1 MGIGFII
8 RIGATLILLA
18 FAFLLALAA
27 LGYSDILLRALNIPA
42 MRPFFADLRTIPS
55 VEQFALHDNIR
66 AENFSDPWGRPFNY
80 PKVWV
85 YLLQPFRVCSDA
97 YFCLGSLQVLLFLGL
112 VIGLVWRVSSPLTVV
127 PILLLALSP
136 PITLL
141 LERGNTDGLI
151 FLLVLL
157 SVYWGGPFR
166 TPFLIALAAG
176 LKVFP
181 VTALLVV
188 YQSRNAP
195 RFALA
200 LAMTS
205 PLLIATF
212 TDFGAIFA
220 ATPVSDNISFGVT
233 SFALLLGSQWQSIAG
248 SAPSGR
254 ALVLLS
260 ATLFVFAILLAY
272 VLFRPAY
279 HRLAEKVRGS
289 PQTRQILLIFGVI
302 FLSTMLVSSNW
313 AYRIVFL
320 SPVAVLTMSWLFDG
334 QPKPMS
340 DWLLLVGLTGAQF
353 GAFWSFLAP
362 YGHLLFNAATF
373 VAAASLAPLITL
385 VAYDHMASLRTG
397 LALRP
402 QAP

>member
-1 MGIGFII
+1 MPQIPVPGRMPEVVSSDKVLIQRRNRIRLVTGNPSPNAEGFVRNPFWRYNIPMGIGFII

-66 AENFSDPWGRPFNY
+66 TENFSDPWGRPFNY

-85 YLLQPFRVCSDA
+85 YLLQPFRVCRDA

-112 VIGLVWRVSSPLTVV
+112 VIGLVWRVSLPLTVV

-176 LKVFP
+176 L
-181 VTALLVV
+181 
-188 YQSRNAP
+188 
-195 RFALA
+195 
-200 LAMTS
+200 
-205 PLLIATF
+205 
-212 TDFGAIFA
+212 
-220 ATPVSDNISFGVT
+220 
-233 SFALLLGSQWQSIAG
+233 
-248 SAPSGR
+248 
-254 ALVLLS
+254 
-260 ATLFVFAILLAY
+260 
-272 VLFRPAY
+272 
-279 HRLAEKVRGS
+279 
-289 PQTRQILLIFGVI
+289 
-302 FLSTMLVSSNW
+302 
-313 AYRIVFL
+313 
-320 SPVAVLTMSWLFDG
+320 
-334 QPKPMS
+334 
-340 DWLLLVGLTGAQF
+340 
-353 GAFWSFLAP
+353 
-362 YGHLLFNAATF
+362 
-373 VAAASLAPLITL
+373 
-385 VAYDHMASLRTG
+385 
-397 LALRP
+397 
-402 QAP
+402 